1 VTGNRAAG
9 PAQIEDLVAL
19 LECES
24 PSADLAAT
32 ADCAN
37 LAAEIGAR
45 WTGER
50 GELIPAGAGR
60 LHVRWQFGRPTRVL
74 VLGHLDTVWPKGT
87 LARWPV
93 DIRGDRISAPGV
105 FDMKGGVIEIFS
117 ALRQMLGQMRSLD
130 GICVLLTTDEE
141 IGSPT
146 SRALIEQS
154 ARGAEAVLVAEP
166 NSDGAVKV
174 ARKGVSLFS
183 LQIQGRAAHA
193 GTEPDRGVNAS
204 VELARQVL
212 SVTGLSRP
220 EHGTTVTPTVAS
232 AGTTSNTVP
241 ATARLDIDVRAQTLA
256 EQERVRAAL
265 LSLRPAL
272 AGVRLNLESGPS
284 RPPFEADTSQALFTV
299 AQAVAA
305 ELGRP
310 GLRGVSAGGG
320 SDGNFTAALGIP
332 TLDGLGVTGGG
343 AHAEGEWA
351 SLGSL
356 SSQAEFLATLLRRL
370 LS

>member
-1 VTGNRAAG
+1 MAGNRA
-9 PAQIEDLVAL
+9 AQIEDLVAL

-24 PSADLAAT
+24 PSADLVAA
-32 ADCAN
+32 AECAR

-60 LHVRWQFGRPTRVL
+60 LHVRWRFGRLTRVL

-117 ALRQMLGQMRSLD
+117 ALRQMRALD

-154 ARGAEAVLVAEP
+154 AQGAEAVLVAEP

-183 LQIQGRAAHA
+183 LQIHGRAAHA
-193 GTEPDRGVNAS
+193 GTEPDRGINAS

-212 SVTGLSRP
+212 RVTGLSRP
-220 EHGTTVTPTVAS
+220 KEGTTVTPTVAS
-232 AGTTSNTVP
+232 SGTTSNTVP
-241 ATARLDIDVRAQTLA
+241 ASARLDIDVRAQTLA
-256 EQERVRAAL
+256 EQERVRDAL
-265 LSLRPAL
+265 LALRPAL
-272 AGVRLNLESGPS
+272 AGARLNLECGPS
-284 RPPFEADTSQALFTV
+284 RPPFERITSRALFAV

-305 ELGRP
+305 ELSRP
-310 GLRGVSAGGG
+310 ELRGVSVGGG

-351 SLGSL
+351 SLQSL
-356 SSQAEFLATLLRRL
+356 SSQGEFLAALMHRL